1 MDHQKDNAETETKVT
16 ATTSDLSVIDLP
28 VIVARD
34 TSDEKGPYN
43 GDRDR
48 FMTMGVNAAQ

>member
-1 MDHQKDNAETETKVT
+1 MDRQKDNAETDVKVT
-16 ATTSDLSVIDLP
+16 AAISDLSAIDFP